1 MVIRGVSKKKI
12 IAELKKCDSRES
24 VHDVFDNHQIID
36 KEERIEYLNEAMGSL
51 ETFYSSGDP
60 DLHAKYEREVSILL
74 TKPWELNALYEKA
87 GL

>member
-1 MVIRGVSKKKI
+1 MGIRGVSKKKI

-24 VHDVFDNHQIID
+24 VHDVFDHHEIMD

-51 ETFYSSGDP
+51 ETFYSSCNP
-60 DLHAKYEREVSILL
+60 DLDAEYEREVSILL

>member
-1 MVIRGVSKKKI
+1 MGIRGVYEEKI

-24 VHDVFDNHQIID
+24 VHDVFDNHEIID

-60 DLHAKYEREVSILL
+60 DLDAEYEREVSILL

>member
-1 MVIRGVSKKKI
+1 MDIRGIYEEKI
-12 IAELKKCDSRES
+12 IKDLKKCDSRED
-24 VHDVFDNHQIID
+24 VHDVFDNHKIMD
-36 KEERIEYLNEAMGSL
+36 KEKRIEYLNEAMGSL

-60 DLHAKYEREVSILL
+60 DLDAKYEREVSILL

>member
-1 MVIRGVSKKKI
+1 MGIRGVSKKKI
-12 IAELKKCDSRES
+12 IAELKRCDSRES
-24 VHDVFDNHQIID
+24 VHEIMD

-60 DLHAKYEREVSILL
+60 DLHAEYEREVSILL

>member
-1 MVIRGVSKKKI
+1 MRIRGIYEEKI
-12 IAELKKCDSRES
+12 IRDLKKSNSRKD
-24 VHDVFDNHQIID
+24 VHDVFDNHEIMD
-36 KEERIEYLNEAMGSL
+36 KKKRIEYLNEAMGSL

-60 DLHAKYEREVSILL
+60 DLDAKYEREVSILL

>member
-1 MVIRGVSKKKI
+1 MATSGVYEKKI

-24 VHDVFDNHQIID
+24 VHEIMD

-51 ETFYSSGDP
+51 ETFYSSCDP
-60 DLHAKYEREVSILL
+60 DPDAEYEREVSILL

>member
-1 MVIRGVSKKKI
+1 MILAK
-12 IAELKKCDSRES
+12 
-24 VHDVFDNHQIID
+24 VFMMCLTLTRLWT

-51 ETFYSSGDP
+51 ETFYSSCNP
-60 DLHAKYEREVSILL
+60 DLHAEYDREVSILL